1 MKHTAGVLL
10 AGGKSR
16 RMGADKRFLRLDGET
31 LLSRALSVFERLF
44 DEVLIVVAGPLPE
57 SVGGRHRVV
66 TDLVPNCASL
76 GGLYTGLSLS
86 ESPRVFAAACD
97 MPFLNPD
104 LIAYLI
110 HLSDDDIVM
119 PNPASGL
126 QPMHAVYSKA
136 CCPHFKRMIES
147 RNLSIQGILQNEG
160 LRVRLVPDEDLR
172 QHDPELL
179 SFLNVNTPEDAERA
193 RTLGQGDT
201 RPGNL

>member
-1 MKHTAGVLL
+1 MVVIGSSPIWSPIAPVSEDFTPDVAVRE
-10 AGGKSR
+10 SSYFCCR
-16 RMGADKRFLRLDGET
+16 LRH
-31 LLSRALSVFERLF
+31 AV
-44 DEVLIVVAGPLPE
+44 
-57 SVGGRHRVV
+57 
-66 TDLVPNCASL
+66 
-76 GGLYTGLSLS
+76 Y
-86 ESPRVFAAACD
+86 
-97 MPFLNPD
+97 LNPD

-119 PNPASGL
+119 PNPATGL

-160 LRVRLVPDEDLR
+160 LRVRLVPEEDLR

>member
-1 MKHTAGVLL
+1 MK
-10 AGGKSR
+10 
-16 RMGADKRFLRLDGET
+16 
-31 LLSRALSVFERLF
+31 
-44 DEVLIVVAGPLPE
+44 
-57 SVGGRHRVV
+57 
-66 TDLVPNCASL
+66 
-76 GGLYTGLSLS
+76 SLS
-86 ESPRVFAAACD
+86 SSRNLFLNRSVVVIGSSPIWSPIAPVLEDFTPDYRCQRVLV
-97 MPFLNPD
+97 FLLPPATCRFSNPD

-119 PNPASGL
+119 PNPATGL

-136 CCPHFKRMIES
+136 CCPHLKRMIES

-160 LRVRLVPDEDLR
+160 LRVRLVPEEDLR

-179 SFLNVNTPEDAERA
+179 SFLNVQTPEDAERA

>member
-16 RMGADKRFLRLDGET
+16 RMGVDKRFLRLDGET

-86 ESPRVFAAACD
+86 ESPRIFAAACD

-110 HLSDDDIVM
+110 SVDREAR
-119 PNPASGL
+119 AS
-126 QPMHAVYSKA
+126 V
-136 CCPHFKRMIES
+136 
-147 RNLSIQGILQNEG
+147 
-160 LRVRLVPDEDLR
+160 
-172 QHDPELL
+172 
-179 SFLNVNTPEDAERA
+179 
-193 RTLGQGDT
+193 
-201 RPGNL
+201 